1 MKSIKMCLYYYFGD
15 FDEFTHTVEKSEI
28 VERFGEEPD
37 SEKEIDEWYDEIK
50 EYYEDDA
57 RNEYEQIC
65 AENEAEL
72 EALKDSYMRSV

>member
-1 MKSIKMCLYYYFGD
+1 MKYYIYYYFSA
-15 FDEFTHTVEKSEI
+15 FDCFTYTVDKSEI
-28 VERFGEEPD
+28 TERFGEEPD

-65 AENEAEL
+65 AENEAAL
-72 EALKDSYMRSV
+72 EELKDYYRRNI

>member
-1 MKSIKMCLYYYFGD
+1 MEFYIYYYFSA
-15 FDEFTHTVEKSEI
+15 FDCFTFTVDKSEI
-28 VERFGEEPD
+28 IERFGEEPD
-37 SEKEIDEWYDEIK
+37 GGKELDDWYDEIQ

-57 RNEYEQIC
+57 RSEYDQIC

>member
-1 MKSIKMCLYYYFGD
+1 MVSAG
-15 FDEFTHTVEKSEI
+15 
-28 VERFGEEPD
+28 G
-37 SEKEIDEWYDEIK
+37 KELDEWHDEIQ

-57 RNEYEQIC
+57 RSEYDQIC

>member
-1 MKSIKMCLYYYFGD
+1 MKYYIYYYFSA
-15 FDEFTHTVEKSEI
+15 FDCFTYTVDKSEI
-28 VERFGEEPD
+28 IERFGEEPD

-65 AENEAEL
+65 AENEAAL
-72 EALKDSYMRSV
+72 EELKDYYRRNI

>member
-15 FDEFTHTVEKSEI
+15 LDEFTHTVEKSEI

-37 SEKEIDEWYDEIK
+37 GGKELDDWYDEIQ

-65 AENEAEL
+65 AENEAAL
-72 EALKDSYMRSV
+72 EELKDYYRRNI